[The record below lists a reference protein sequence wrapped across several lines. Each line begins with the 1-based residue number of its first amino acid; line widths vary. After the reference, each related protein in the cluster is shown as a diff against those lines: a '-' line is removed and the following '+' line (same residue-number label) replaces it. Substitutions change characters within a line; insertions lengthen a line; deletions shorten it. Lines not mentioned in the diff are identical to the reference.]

1 MTVPSSFE
9 VILPSPSLSKR
20 EKASLNSAIC
30 SSLSC
35 STMVLCWFC
44 VMLYPVAALVD
55 NKKTRFFFLTRTK
68 DQSITPQDRKGGK
81 AKIAGRSG
89 GKKTESLLQFTK
101 GKRRATD
108 NMSNAEDVPILTLWD
123 HQCHPR

>member
-35 STMVLCWFC
+35 STMMLCWWFC
-44 VMLYPVAALVD
+44 VLLSSVAALVAKD
-55 NKKTRFFFLTRTK
+55 AVFLTRTK

-81 AKIAGRSG
+81 AKIGDEVG
-89 GKKTESLLQFTK
+89 EK
-101 GKRRATD
+101 
-108 NMSNAEDVPILTLWD
+108 N
-123 HQCHPR
+123 